1 MACASLWRCLAW
13 LWAWL
18 CGCWSDPRASKR
30 RRAGVERAAKGCAD
44 GNDDDDHDRQGLL
57 CGAQRGS
64 SSSSGVS
71 RPPPGLGLLGRADDA
86 DDDLEAGGGRK
97 PLLPPSS
104 SGQQQHNSSRNIGV
118 GIGPARVIVMR
129 HGHRQDEA
137 DPVWHR
143 SARRPW
149 DPPLSA
155 KGRAQA
161 REAAG
166 DRIRLSATGGGSAAA
181 TPVAGASAS
190 SAAGGDGVVLQ
201 GDMRPTVIIT
211 SPFLRCV
218 QTSAGVAAA
227 LWGAGDGNEEQQRQL
242 NDGAAGP
249 RWYADWRFCE
259 VLDARVLFGGRPDA
273 AARAAGKAADEWM
286 WGDSGAGSSGGSSTA
301 DPPSDRLAHAMSAL
315 LASERE
321 AKQPLPRGVPLV
333 PRPGHPAAWK
343 PPDAAFTSG
352 GNGGNNG
359 GGETLAA
366 ALARYGRAIAG
377 VMSDPSLRGETV
389 LVVTHGEALRQAVAM
404 MRPGAEVFEVRH
416 TGFVV
421 LEPRAAGVVAGEEE
435 GGGDAAS
442 ALPAATAAAAT
453 PSGSSGSSSTSAS
466 SSEEDEDEEA
476 DGDPGAAADREQQ
489 RLERQRQ
496 RRSARRRQRRR
507 ARREA
512 EEEAAAAAVARAVDG
527 PWAVRSPPGWRLATK
542 AGEHGVMWFD
552 A

>member
-1 MACASLWRCLAW
+1 
-13 LWAWL
+13 
-18 CGCWSDPRASKR
+18 
-30 RRAGVERAAKGCAD
+30 
-44 GNDDDDHDRQGLL
+44 
-57 CGAQRGS
+57 
-64 SSSSGVS
+64 
-71 RPPPGLGLLGRADDA
+71 
-86 DDDLEAGGGRK
+86 
-97 PLLPPSS
+97 
-104 SGQQQHNSSRNIGV
+104 
-118 GIGPARVIVMR
+118 MR

-166 DRIRLSATGGGSAAA
+166 DRIRRSA
-181 TPVAGASAS
+181 TPVPGASPAAAS
-190 SAAGGDGVVLQ
+190 GNSGEEGELLE
-201 GDMRPTVIIT
+201 GDMRPTVIIC

-227 LWGAGDGNEEQQRQL
+227 LWGEHGGGGGGNNGNERQQLEEEEEQGGT
-242 NDGAAGP
+242 NGP

-259 VLDARVLFGGRPDA
+259 VLDPRVLFGGRPDA
-273 AARAAGKAADEWM
+273 AARAAGRPPAEWM
-286 WGDSGAGSSGGSSTA
+286 WGGDAAVAAASPSPPPPDASDAAAASAA
-301 DPPSDRLAHAMSAL
+301 DPNAAADRQALARAMAGVLS
-315 LASERE
+315 SERE
-321 AKQPLPRGVPLV
+321 AGHPLPRGVPLV
-333 PRPGHPAAWK
+333 PRPGHPAAWR
-343 PPDAAFTSG
+343 PPSAFARGRRRPGSG
-352 GNGGNNG
+352 GGGGGSG

-366 ALARYGRAIAG
+366 ALARYGRALQG
-377 VMSDPSLRGETV
+377 VMSDSSLRGETV

-421 LEPRAAGVVAGEEE
+421 LEGEDGGGGGGG
-435 GGGDAAS
+435 GGGDSQRAAAS
-442 ALPAATAAAAT
+442 AAASAATPAPVAT

-466 SSEEDEDEEA
+466 SEEEEGKEA
-476 DGDPGAAADREQQ
+476 EEEQEEQQ
-489 RLERQRQ
+489 QQDPSERQRR

-507 ARREA
+507 ERRQQAAEA
-512 EEEAAAAAVARAVDG
+512 QHAAAACGDDDDDQAGDD
-527 PWAVRSPPGWRLATK
+527 PWAVRPPPGWRMTTK